1 MLGFN
6 KRNTPESMT
15 ESSEATFMQDVI
27 ETSREIPV
35 VAYFS
40 AAWCEP
46 CKTFGPEL
54 NKAVGAANG
63 AVKLVKIDVDAN
75 QRLAA
80 QMGVKSI
87 PAVFAFVDGRPID
100 GFLGAKTAS
109 ELAAFVDKLSQQN
122 GAENTAEAIEQAE
135 EFLEQGAAVN
145 AAQAFAAILGKV
157 PDSASAYSGLV
168 RSHLALGETARAKAI
183 LDSIPEDIASASEI
197 ETARAAVDLALQ
209 AEKAGPVSD
218 LKRRVGENPD
228 DHQARLDLA
237 VALHA
242 EGNVAEAVDELLE
255 LFRRDREW
263 NEQAARTQLLKI
275 FDSLKPND
283 PVALRGRRRLSSMIF
298 S

>member
-6 KRNTPESMT
+6 KRNAPESMT

-40 AAWCEP
+40 AAWCGP

-54 NKAVGAANG
+54 SKAVGAANG

-75 QRLAA
+75 QRLAT

-109 ELAAFVDKLSQQN
+109 ELAAFVDKLSLQN
-122 GAENTAEAIEQAE
+122 GAENVAEAIEQAE

-157 PDSASAYSGLV
+157 PDSAGAYRGLV
-168 RSHLALGETARAKAI
+168 RAHLALGETARAKAI
-183 LDSIPEDIASASEI
+183 LDSIPEEIASAAEI